1 MLLPSGESEIVH
13 GMLQTFDLSQ
23 PSTSFSLASVRR
35 PCFRYRCIYVLIIEL
50 AAPSASLPH
59 ANNETRVCTPH
70 TQGESQMSMEDTR
83 FVGLA
88 SFLGTIAS
96 ISSDEH
102 RMAICTTA
110 DTLHHL
116 PLYNL
121 CPIFG
126 NA

>member
-1 MLLPSGESEIVH
+1 
-13 GMLQTFDLSQ
+13 
-23 PSTSFSLASVRR
+23 
-35 PCFRYRCIYVLIIEL
+35 
-50 AAPSASLPH
+50 
-59 ANNETRVCTPH
+59 
-70 TQGESQMSMEDTR
+70 MEDTR

-88 SFLGTIAS
+88 SFLGTIAN